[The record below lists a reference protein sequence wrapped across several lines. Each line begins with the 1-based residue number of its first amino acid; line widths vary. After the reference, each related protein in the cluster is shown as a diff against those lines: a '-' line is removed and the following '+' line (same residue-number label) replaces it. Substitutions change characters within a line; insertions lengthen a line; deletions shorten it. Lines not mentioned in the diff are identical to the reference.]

1 MRAESA
7 REAGLVVEVNHVS
20 PCKQC
25 IYEATENI
33 VREEAVR
40 PVLKAIAVRLS
51 RRRVKACL
59 QALAAWNIDDLDKSS
74 F

>member
-1 MRAESA
+1 MRAELA

-25 IYEATENI
+25 IYEAKENI
-33 VREEAVR
+33 VMEEAVR
-40 PVLKAIAVRLS
+40 PVLKAIAVRSS

-59 QALAAWNIDDLDKSS
+59 EALVAQNIHDLDKSS

>member
-25 IYEATENI
+25 SYEAKENVVTE
-33 VREEAVR
+33 EGVR
-40 PVLKAIAVRLS
+40 PVLKAIAVRSS
-51 RRRVKACL
+51 RMRVKACL
-59 QALAAWNIDDLDKSS
+59 EALAAQNIDDLDKSS